1 MEKFKR
7 KLFYLGGFDPRGVRF
22 YHQLCREQ
30 AERHGALTGQSL
42 DVSGRRA
49 GPAGSTVST
58 QWQIDNPGA
67 RVETDYEFLRW
78 EDLVG
83 KVWQVEL
90 PNGSSAVET
99 LREDGTVKITGGLS
113 DRGYWRIWEQ
123 GYCTQW
129 FRMRN
134 GAERCF
140 TLDRTADGKIRVFK
154 PDGEISMTI
163 LSTEPIKELF
173 A

>member
-1 MEKFKR
+1 MRPILTTLLLSSTLLLAQAAIAAEGGSPFGPEDVKR
-7 KLFYLGGFDPRGVRF
+7 
-22 YHQLCREQ
+22 E
-30 AERHGALTGQSL
+30 
-42 DVSGRRA
+42 
-49 GPAGSTVST
+49 
-58 QWQIDNPGA
+58 
-67 RVETDYEFLRW
+67 
-78 EDLVG
+78 LVG

-163 LSTEPIKELF
+163 LSTEPIKEE
-173 A
+173 

>member
-1 MEKFKR
+1 MRPILTTLLLSSTLLLAQAAIAAEGGSPFGPEDVKR
-7 KLFYLGGFDPRGVRF
+7 
-22 YHQLCREQ
+22 E
-30 AERHGALTGQSL
+30 
-42 DVSGRRA
+42 
-49 GPAGSTVST
+49 
-58 QWQIDNPGA
+58 
-67 RVETDYEFLRW
+67 
-78 EDLVG
+78 LVG

-163 LSTEPIKELF
+163 LSTEPIKE
-173 A
+173 

>member
-1 MEKFKR
+1 MRPILTTLLLSSTLLLAQAAIAAEGGSPFGPEDVKR
-7 KLFYLGGFDPRGVRF
+7 
-22 YHQLCREQ
+22 E
-30 AERHGALTGQSL
+30 
-42 DVSGRRA
+42 
-49 GPAGSTVST
+49 
-58 QWQIDNPGA
+58 
-67 RVETDYEFLRW
+67 
-78 EDLVG
+78 LVG

-140 TLDRTADGKIRVFK
+140 TLDKTADGKIRVFK
-154 PDGEISMTI
+154 PDGDISMTI
-163 LSTEPIKELF
+163 LSTEPIKE
-173 A
+173 

>member
-1 MEKFKR
+1 MRPILATLLLATSLVLAKAAVAAEGGSPFGPEDVKR
-7 KLFYLGGFDPRGVRF
+7 
-22 YHQLCREQ
+22 E
-30 AERHGALTGQSL
+30 
-42 DVSGRRA
+42 
-49 GPAGSTVST
+49 
-58 QWQIDNPGA
+58 
-67 RVETDYEFLRW
+67 
-78 EDLVG
+78 LVG

-129 FRMRN
+129 FRMRK

-163 LSTEPIKELF
+163 LSTEPIKE
-173 A
+173 

>member
-1 MEKFKR
+1 MRPILTSLLLSSTLLLGQAAMAAEGGSPFGPEDVKR
-7 KLFYLGGFDPRGVRF
+7 
-22 YHQLCREQ
+22 E
-30 AERHGALTGQSL
+30 
-42 DVSGRRA
+42 
-49 GPAGSTVST
+49 
-58 QWQIDNPGA
+58 
-67 RVETDYEFLRW
+67 
-78 EDLVG
+78 LVG

-90 PNGSSAVET
+90 PNGAGAVET
-99 LREDGTVKITGGLS
+99 FREDGTVKITGGLS

-163 LSTEPIKELF
+163 LSTEPIKE
-173 A
+173 

>member
-1 MEKFKR
+1 MRPILTTLLLSSTLLLAQAAIAAEGGSPFGPEDVKR
-7 KLFYLGGFDPRGVRF
+7 
-22 YHQLCREQ
+22 E
-30 AERHGALTGQSL
+30 
-42 DVSGRRA
+42 
-49 GPAGSTVST
+49 
-58 QWQIDNPGA
+58 
-67 RVETDYEFLRW
+67 
-78 EDLVG
+78 LVG

-129 FRMRN
+129 FRMRK

-140 TLDRTADGKIRVFK
+140 TLDRTADGRIRVFK

-163 LSTEPIKELF
+163 LSTEPIKE
-173 A
+173 

>member
-1 MEKFKR
+1 MRPILTTLLLSSTLLLAQAAIAAEGGSPFGPEDVKR
-7 KLFYLGGFDPRGVRF
+7 
-22 YHQLCREQ
+22 E
-30 AERHGALTGQSL
+30 
-42 DVSGRRA
+42 
-49 GPAGSTVST
+49 
-58 QWQIDNPGA
+58 
-67 RVETDYEFLRW
+67 
-78 EDLVG
+78 LVG
-83 KVWQVEL
+83 TVWQVEL
-90 PNGSSAVET
+90 PNGSTAVET

-163 LSTEPIKELF
+163 LSTEPIKE
-173 A
+173 